1 MPSVLIVDDDATIRD
16 VLAEFFA
23 ALGWHSRA
31 AGSASAAR
39 AAAAED
45 APDVALVDLRLPDA
59 SGLTLLEAL
68 RADDPTL
75 SVIMLTGH
83 GDVETAVRA
92 MKQGATDFLEK
103 PVNLDALQAATERA
117 LEIGQ
122 LKRELGVLRA
132 REVPRDDGATADA
145 TLEQLITVAARN
157 GDVPVLIIGETGTGK
172 GWVAR
177 RIHQQSAQHAAPFV
191 EINCASLSATFVES
205 ELFGH
210 ERGAFTDAKQ
220 AKRGLL
226 EVASHGSVFLDE
238 VGELAMEVQP
248 RLLKALEERRFR
260 RLGGT
265 AELTTDARMIAATNV
280 PLRARVEEG
289 RFRADLFY
297 RLQVLTIELP
307 PLRDR
312 PAELS
317 ALTQALLP
325 SGARLATDAKRAIE
339 RYGWPG
345 NVRELKNVLWRAA
358 LLADG
363 AAIGVRELGLPVTT
377 VGTPRSF
384 TLDDA
389 ERRAIELALANAKG
403 NKTKAAEL
411 LGIARS
417 TLNEKLRRKSDDQG

>member
-1 MPSVLIVDDDATIRD
+1 MPSVLIADDDATIRE

-31 AGSASAAR
+31 AASATEAR

-45 APDVALVDLRLPDA
+45 APDLALVDLRLPDA

-68 RADDPTL
+68 RADDPAV
-75 SVIMLTGH
+75 SVIVLTGH
-83 GDVETAVRA
+83 GDVATAVRA
-92 MKQGATDFLEK
+92 MQQGAADFLEK
-103 PVNLDALQAATERA
+103 PVNLDALQAAAEQA
-117 LEIGQ
+117 LELGR

-132 REVPRDDGATADA
+132 REAPSAEGAAPDA
-145 TLEQLITVAARN
+145 SLERLIALAARN
-157 GDVPVLIIGETGTGK
+157 GDVPVLIVGETGTGK

-177 RIHQQSAQHAAPFV
+177 RIHQESAQREAPFV

-210 ERGAFTDAKQ
+210 ERGAFTDARQ
-220 AKRGLL
+220 AKRGLF
-226 EVASHGSVFLDE
+226 EVASRGSVFLDE
-238 VGELAMEVQP
+238 VGELALEVQP

-265 AELTTDARMIAATNV
+265 VELTTDARMIAATNV
-280 PLRARVEEG
+280 PLRTRVEEG

-307 PLRDR
+307 PLRERQGDLR
-312 PAELS
+312 
-317 ALTQALLP
+317 ALTQSLLP
-325 SGARLATDAKRAIE
+325 AGARLATDAKRVME
-339 RYGWPG
+339 RYPWPG

-363 AAIGVRELGLPVTT
+363 APIGVRELGLPPTT
-377 VGTPRSF
+377 VGTAPSL
-384 TLDDA
+384 TLNDA
-389 ERRAIELALANAKG
+389 EQRAIELALANAKG
-403 NKTKAAEL
+403 NKTRAAEL